1 MDARQLLLDS
11 HSWVHSHVAPNHI
24 RWQIEESICDGLTS
38 TQIRYCPPQ
47 SHNSIAWLL
56 WHMARCEDVAV
67 NTVLRGVTEV
77 LDREDWLARL
87 GVSKRQI
94 GTAETPAD
102 VRRFSEQVDVAALRA
117 YRAAVGQETH
127 AWMSNVDFAV
137 LTSAVTREE
146 VQRAVERETFGE
158 QAEWVIE
165 YWERGWTRGEFLS
178 WLTTGHNYF
187 HLGEAAMTRGLVLLS
202 QDSL

>member
-11 HSWVHSHVAPNHI
+11 HSWVHSDVATSHI
-24 RWQIEESICDGLTS
+24 RWKIEDSICNGLTNE
-38 TQIRYCPPQ
+38 QIRHCPQ
-47 SHNSIAWLL
+47 QTHNSIAWLL

-77 LDREDWLARL
+77 LDREHWLARL
-87 GVSKRQI
+87 GVIRRQI
-94 GTAETPAD
+94 GTGETRAD
-102 VRRFSEQVDVAALRA
+102 VRQFSEQVDVDALRA

-127 AWMSNVDFAV
+127 SWMNNLDFAV
-137 LTSAVTREE
+137 LDSAVTCED

-158 QAEWVIE
+158 QAGWVIE
-165 YWERGWTRGEFLS
+165 YWERGWTRGEFLT

-187 HLGEAAMTRGLVLLS
+187 HLGEAYMTRGLVLL
-202 QDSL
+202 L